1 VARFVLL
8 HGAWL
13 GSWYWAPLARELES
27 RGHETWAPDLPCDE
41 PRASVDRYAAL
52 IGPQSD
58 AVVVG
63 HSLAGLTL
71 PLVEARVAV
80 FLAALLP
87 VPDVYSVALAPAFST
102 GHRDDQGRSYW
113 ADEASAA
120 ERLWPDLAPET
131 QAWAFPQL
139 RRQTAL
145 TAHERLPEGPR
156 ASIVALRDVAVR
168 PEWQLASARDVLGVE
183 PLELD
188 AGHFAMLT
196 HPAELADVLE
206 QVA

>member
-1 VARFVLL
+1 VARFVLV

-27 RGHETWAPDLPCDE
+27 RGHEASAPDLPCDDPTAGVE
-41 PRASVDRYAAL
+41 QYAAL
-52 IGPQSD
+52 IGPQPD

-63 HSLAGLTL
+63 HSLAGLTV
-71 PLVEARVAV
+71 PLVEARLVV

-87 VPDVYSVALAPAFST
+87 VPDVYSLALAPEFRT
-102 GHRDDQGRSYW
+102 GHRDDQGRSFW

-131 QAWAFPQL
+131 QRWAFPQL
-139 RRQTAL
+139 RRQTPL

-156 ASIVALRDVAVR
+156 ASIVTLRDAGVR
-168 PEWQLASARDVLGVE
+168 PEWQLSAAREVLNVE
-183 PLELD
+183 PHELD
-188 AGHFAMLT
+188 AGHFPMLT
-196 HPAELADVLE
+196 HPAELADFLE
-206 QVA
+206 GVA